1 MLQLLQKPFQSAQNC
16 VATDD
21 CTNAEALECTK
32 ENRVVENRVV
42 TLQPQSA
49 NSPPRTLRP
58 SQRSPQKRV
67 SSDHAL
73 QAVKRMREQDNAL
86 SSKIIQ
92 NLQSDKAAFAQ
103 KMEEL
108 QNFLSSTKQRCVAL
122 ESSVNTLVTAN
133 EELEGTNKALQEQVE
148 ELQESAAQQ
157 ASTIAQLEAELRQER
172 SKQAVAQ
179 EPADVELLALAKRY
193 LKQTLQLQRTKSAQI
208 KPANKS
214 NWQSDSLVAQCNGC
228 SKRFGTF
235 LRRHHC
241 RGCGKLFCGACCQD
255 NLHLHSDFAGEK
267 GILGV
272 IDGISHLSAFDDQK
286 GHARQRSCKGCFK
299 QAEDTEARK
308 QQLQERSMTELRA
321 MEDWLAR
328 PEVNLGALLSD
339 AVCD

>member
-1 MLQLLQKPFQSAQNC
+1 VNLRPES
-16 VATDD
+16 
-21 CTNAEALECTK
+21 
-32 ENRVVENRVV
+32 
-42 TLQPQSA
+42 S
-49 NSPPRTLRP
+49 NSPLRTLRP
-58 SQRSPQKRV
+58 SQRSPQKRM

-122 ESSVNTLVTAN
+122 EASVNTLVSEN
-133 EELEGTNKALQEQVE
+133 EELEGTNRALQEQVE

-157 ASTIAQLEAELRQER
+157 ASTIAQLETELREER
-172 SKQAVAQ
+172 SKQVVAQ
-179 EPADVELLALAKRY
+179 DSADIELLQLAKRY

-208 KPANKS
+208 RPANKS
-214 NWQSDSLVAQCNGC
+214 TWQSDSLVAQCNGC
-228 SKRFGTF
+228 NKRFGTF

-255 NLHLHSDFAGEK
+255 TLHLTSDSTGEK
-267 GILGV
+267 GVLGL
-272 IDGISHLSAFDDQK
+272 IDG
-286 GHARQRSCKGCFK
+286 RQRSCKACFK

-308 QQLQERSMTELRA
+308 QQLQEQSKAELRA

-339 AVCD
+339 ADPF

>member
-1 MLQLLQKPFQSAQNC
+1 VDL
-16 VATDD
+16 
-21 CTNAEALECTK
+21 
-32 ENRVVENRVV
+32 R
-42 TLQPQSA
+42 PQSSY
-49 NSPPRTLRP
+49 SPPRTLRP
-58 SQRSPQKRV
+58 SQSSPQKRV

-73 QAVKRMREQDNAL
+73 QAVKRMRDQDNAL

-108 QNFLSSTKQRCVAL
+108 QTFLSSTKQRCVAL
-122 ESSVNTLVTAN
+122 ESSVSTLVTEN

-157 ASTIAQLEAELRQER
+157 ASTISQLETELRQER
-172 SKQAVAQ
+172 SKHAVPQDA
-179 EPADVELLALAKRY
+179 ADAELLQLAKRY
-193 LKQTLQLQRTKSAQI
+193 LKQTLQLQRTKSSQI
-208 KPANKS
+208 RPASKS

-235 LRRHHC
+235 VRRHHC

-255 NLHLHSDFAGEK
+255 NLHLHSDEK
-267 GILGV
+267 GVL
-272 IDGISHLSAFDDQK
+272 DAISHLSASDDQK
-286 GHARQRSCKGCFK
+286 GQFAPRQRSCKGCFK
-299 QAEDTEARK
+299 QAEDTQAKK
-308 QQLQERSMTELRA
+308 QQLQERSRAELRA

-339 AVCD
+339 VVCDTERL